1 MKREQIVEL
10 LNSNIKIQEC
20 YNPRRD
26 TCDQWIEGID
36 KAADAILA
44 LPIEVPSEE
53 EIECE
58 SILNGTSQMK
68 TTKTYPII
76 CPSCRG
82 AKVIS
87 NPNFNPYT
95 DDLLINCPACIGT
108 GIVTCTETTEETIK
122 IE

>member
-1 MKREQIVEL
+1 METRKEKIIEILKSPRYF
-10 LNSNIKIQEC
+10 LNGKVYLSDFYRI
-20 YNPRRD
+20 
-26 TCDQWIEGID
+26 
-36 KAADAILA
+36 ADAILA